1 MCVNQW
7 RKPVIDPPACLAAA
21 EETRQ
26 RELIYGVTTEILK
39 VWMGRNEKQKTGAPH
54 VGVGDFRHLVSVTE
68 RVVFPGLRGELET
81 ACRKRTRTV
90 FQAPGLRNVRSHR
103 RARAHCLEPIFY
115 MCGCVC
121 RGRLT
126 LTRKPYNKKPPL
138 IHPFTFATPLLASFF
153 LFLFSPLPSHPFT
166 PPFEHANV
174 CNTRLFLVLVSF
186 GYTHTH
192 IYILALQRWV
202 CELGQRRVY
211 FSSGQCSRQLPLL
224 FIVGGWME
232 RGGKW
237 GRRGGKGVSVGAVGV
252 AVGEA
257 AATNRGRQMDG
268 SHLPERSK
276 ARSADMAYV
285 PPPPTQISSSGS
297 PLSSPAVL
305 LFLFSRFLLFLLF
318 LPLFLSSSGLTGA
331 GMWPC

>member
-68 RVVFPGLRGELET
+68 RVVFPGVRGELET

-90 FQAPGLRNVRSHR
+90 FQAPGSRNVRSHQ
-103 RARAHCLEPIFY
+103 RARARCLEPIFY

-153 LFLFSPLPSHPFT
+153 SFFFFSPSFT
-166 PPFEHANV
+166 PLHPSV
-174 CNTRLFLVLVSF
+174 WTSQRL
-186 GYTHTH
+186 
-192 IYILALQRWV
+192 
-202 CELGQRRVY
+202 
-211 FSSGQCSRQLPLL
+211 
-224 FIVGGWME
+224 
-232 RGGKW
+232 
-237 GRRGGKGVSVGAVGV
+237 
-252 AVGEA
+252 
-257 AATNRGRQMDG
+257 
-268 SHLPERSK
+268 
-276 ARSADMAYV
+276 
-285 PPPPTQISSSGS
+285 
-297 PLSSPAVL
+297 
-305 LFLFSRFLLFLLF
+305 
-318 LPLFLSSSGLTGA
+318 
-331 GMWPC
+331 

>member
-7 RKPVIDPPACLAAA
+7 RKPVIDPPARLAAA

-68 RVVFPGLRGELET
+68 RVVFPGVRGELET

-90 FQAPGLRNVRSHR
+90 FRAPGSRNVRSHQ
-103 RARAHCLEPIFY
+103 RARARCLEPIFY

-153 LFLFSPLPSHPFT
+153 SFFFLPFLHTPSPL
-166 PPFEHANV
+166 
-174 CNTRLFLVLVSF
+174 RLNMPTFVTQGSFLSWSALA
-186 GYTHTH
+186 THTH
-192 IYILALQRWV
+192 TYTFWL
-202 CELGQRRVY
+202 Y
-211 FSSGQCSRQLPLL
+211 
-224 FIVGGWME
+224 
-232 RGGKW
+232 
-237 GRRGGKGVSVGAVGV
+237 KGESVS
-252 AVGEA
+252 
-257 AATNRGRQMDG
+257 
-268 SHLPERSK
+268 
-276 ARSADMAYV
+276 
-285 PPPPTQISSSGS
+285 
-297 PLSSPAVL
+297 
-305 LFLFSRFLLFLLF
+305 
-318 LPLFLSSSGLTGA
+318 
-331 GMWPC
+331 

>member
-39 VWMGRNEKQKTGAPH
+39 VWMGRNEKQKTGVPH

-90 FQAPGLRNVRSHR
+90 FQAPGSRNVRSHR

-192 IYILALQRWV
+192 TYTFWL
-202 CELGQRRVY
+202 Y
-211 FSSGQCSRQLPLL
+211 
-224 FIVGGWME
+224 
-232 RGGKW
+232 
-237 GRRGGKGVSVGAVGV
+237 KGESVS
-252 AVGEA
+252 
-257 AATNRGRQMDG
+257 
-268 SHLPERSK
+268 
-276 ARSADMAYV
+276 
-285 PPPPTQISSSGS
+285 
-297 PLSSPAVL
+297 
-305 LFLFSRFLLFLLF
+305 
-318 LPLFLSSSGLTGA
+318 
-331 GMWPC
+331 